1 MNRVAIRIGFF
12 ILGAA
17 IAVAIVILMVG
28 NPAAFGQY
36 SLFFRACLLNLGIFA
51 AFSALFSL
59 FSLYVRL
66 DHKIFAIFILA
77 SSLPA
82 FIIYLAV
89 IPLKAVDE
97 IYLDQLDSSLLSD
110 RSSNGIIEI
119 GFQYPIFTPSI
130 SVDNRDAFTRE
141 LNIFLRITDIDQE
154 ASLFRA
160 VRSKSTDEKLSVEST
175 IRGMLS
181 NNLRYLFNPVRL
193 APGQSISGRPV
204 FIITNLEDG
213 ASFTEA
219 LNSGHIGYL
228 ELRDPDEGNLLAD
241 FKLAPI

>member
-1 MNRVAIRIGFF
+1 MNRLTTKIGFS
-12 ILGAA
+12 IL
-17 IAVAIVILMVG
+17 AVAIAIAMMILIVG
-28 NPAAFGQY
+28 NPALFGQY
-36 SLFFRACLLNLGIFA
+36 SLLIRACLLNLGIFSA
-51 AFSALFSL
+51 LSALFTF
-59 FSLYVRL
+59 FSLYIRL
-66 DHKIFAIFILA
+66 DRRILAVFILS

-82 FIIYLAV
+82 FIVYLAV
-89 IPLKAVDE
+89 IPLVAVDE

-110 RSSNGIIEI
+110 RSSNGIVEI

-130 SVDNRDAFTRE
+130 SLINRDAFTRDV
-141 LNIFLRITDIDQE
+141 NIFLRITDRDQE

-160 VRSKSTDEKLSVEST
+160 VRSKAADEKLSVEST

-181 NNLRYLFNPVRL
+181 DNFRYLFNPVRL

-213 ASFTEA
+213 ANFTEA

>member
-1 MNRVAIRIGFF
+1 MNRAIIKVGLSVFA
-12 ILGAA
+12 AA
-17 IAVAIVILMVG
+17 IAIAIMILMIG
-28 NPAAFGQY
+28 NPATFGEY
-36 SLFFRACLLNLGIFA
+36 SLLIRACLLNLGIFA
-51 AFSALFSL
+51 CFCALFPF
-59 FSLYVRL
+59 FSSYL
-66 DHKIFAIFILA
+66 KIDRKILALSILA

-82 FIIYLAV
+82 FIFFLSVVPSKTI
-89 IPLKAVDE
+89 DE

-119 GFQYPIFTPSI
+119 GFQYPIFTPTI
-130 SVDNRDAFTRE
+130 SLVNRDAFTRE
-141 LNIFLRITDIDQE
+141 VNIYLRIIDSDQE

-160 VRSKSTDEKLSVEST
+160 VRSRADDEKLSVEST

-181 NNLRYLFNPVRL
+181 NNFRYLFNPVRL
-193 APGQSISGRPV
+193 APGQAISGRPI

-219 LNSGHIGYL
+219 LDSGHTGYL

-241 FKLAPI
+241 FRLAPI

>member
-1 MNRVAIRIGFF
+1 MNRVAIRIGLF
-12 ILGAA
+12 ILAAA
-17 IAVAIVILMVG
+17 IAIAIIILMVG

-36 SLFFRACLLNLGIFA
+36 SLLFRACLLNLGIIA

-59 FSLYVRL
+59 SSLYVRL
-66 DHKIFAIFILA
+66 DHKMFVIFILA

-89 IPLKAVDE
+89 IPLEAVDE

-110 RSSNGIIEI
+110 RSSNGIVEI
-119 GFQYPIFTPSI
+119 GFQYPIFTPTI
-130 SVDNRDAFTRE
+130 SLVNRDAFTRDV
-141 LNIFLRITDIDQE
+141 NIFLRFTDTDQE
-154 ASLFRA
+154 SSLFRA
-160 VRSKSTDEKLSVEST
+160 VRSEAADEKLSVEST

-181 NNLRYLFNPVRL
+181 NNFRYLFNPVRL

-228 ELRDPDEGNLLAD
+228 ELPDPGEGNLLAD